1 MSSTEARY
9 QGEHYHGIHAATVAP
24 MGTDFQL
31 DPDALRSHLAAVAGV
46 QGIRGLLLNGHAG
59 ENFLLSAEEKHQVI
73 ETARET
79 VSDNC
84 LLIAGINAESSLNA
98 AEEARDALAAEADAI
113 MIFPPNSWSLGVD
126 PGVVITHHR
135 VILETTDLPAFLYQ
149 APVGAGKLAYP
160 PDLLAG
166 LAQLPRVVGVK
177 EGSWEVGA
185 YEANRRI
192 IKAHA
197 PHVAVMASGDE
208 HLFTSFVLGSEGSIV
223 SLAVIIPEVIVALDR
238 AVRDGQLGTARE
250 AHQLIYPLAKAI
262 YGMPPASFA
271 TARLKMCLKLLGRLP
286 CEITRPPIGP
296 LSPAEVTRLQEAL
309 AQVGLLKYRA

>member
-1 MSSTEARY
+1 MTTPTDERY
-9 QGEHYHGIHAATVAP
+9 HGERYHGIHAATVAP

-31 DPDALRSHLAAVAGV
+31 DLNALKDHVGAVAGV
-46 QGIRGLLLNGHAG
+46 HGIRGLLLNGHAG
-59 ENFLLSAEEKHQVI
+59 ENFLLRADEKRQII
-73 ETARET
+73 ETTRAT
-79 VSDNC
+79 VSDDC
-84 LLIAGINAESSLNA
+84 LLIAGINAESSLDA
-98 AEEARDALAAEADAI
+98 ADEARDALGAGADAI
-113 MIFPPNSWSLGVD
+113 MVFPPNSWALGVD
-126 PGVVITHHR
+126 PGAVVTHHR
-135 VILETTDLPAFLYQ
+135 VILEATDLPVFLYQ

-185 YEANRRI
+185 YEANRRVV
-192 IKAHA
+192 KSHA

-238 AVRDGQLGTARE
+238 AVRDGKLDTARE
-250 AHQLIYPLAKAI
+250 AHQIVYPLAKAI

-271 TARLKMCLKLLGRLP
+271 TARLKTCLKLLGRLP
-286 CEITRPPIGP
+286 CEITRPPVGP
-296 LSPAEVTRLQEAL
+296 LAPAELTRLQEAL
-309 AQVGLLKYRA
+309 SQVGLLKG